1 MLGNWRA
8 FKTEFRLT
16 EMGNLR
22 FVDADRV
29 LKTLQV
35 CIHAINTFI
44 IRNLINDKI
53 DFRLS

>member
-53 DFRLS
+53 DFRLF